1 MEEIVGR
8 KVRIREVTEADLGR
22 LAAIAEEPEV
32 ARRWGPVPGHELA
45 EMLAITLD
53 GEVIGA
59 IQYEEEN
66 DPMYRHAGI
75 DVFLSAAHH
84 GRGLGTDAVHALAT
98 WLIDDRGH
106 HRLTIDPA
114 ADNAPAI
121 RCYEKAGFRPVGRM
135 RLYERDPASGEWHDG
150 LLMDLLASEL
160 PRDPVA
166 GHR

>member
-1 MEEIVGR
+1 MEELAGR
-8 KVRIREVTEADLGR
+8 TVRIRTVRTEDIAR
-22 LAAIAEEPEV
+22 LAEIAAEPAV
-32 ARRWGPVPGHELA
+32 ARRWGPVPEHELA

-66 DPMYRHAGI
+66 TPMYRHAGI
-75 DVFLSAAHH
+75 DIFLSTASH
-84 GRGLGTDAVHALAT
+84 GRGLGTDAVRTLAA
-98 WLIDDRGH
+98 WLIDVRGH

-114 ADNAPAI
+114 ADNAAAI

-135 RLYERDPASGEWHDG
+135 RQYERDPASGRWHDG

-166 GHR
+166 EHR